1 MAVAATAEEGPWPLS
16 LWAPTCPAARLRARF
31 GAAEARRLLG
41 PDALLG
47 RSVHSPAA
55 AADAEREGAD
65 YFLFGRPGRPQATPA
80 GRPPAGR
87 AGSGGAGC
95 LDPCDRDRRH
105 WLPECLAAGAGGH
118 AARSGPSDGDL
129 HPGERPAGSAGGQ
142 GRSWPIWTGSGPTRG
157 RLRSSSTGGS
167 SSATST
173 PHAQIADGSVI
184 EVVRM
189 VGGTTANSSNG

>member
-1 MAVAATAEEGPWPLS
+1 VIGSRAAV
-16 LWAPTCPAARLRARF
+16 
-31 GAAEARRLLG
+31 AEARRLLG

-55 AADAEREGAD
+55 ADAEREGAD
-65 YFLFGRPGRPQATPA
+65 YILFGRSRRPQATPA
-80 GRPPAGR
+80 RPPRRLDELAAVAG
-87 AGSGGAGC
+87 AVSIPVIAIGGT
-95 LDPCDRDRRH
+95 DRHR
-105 WLPECLAAGAGGH
+105 LPECLAAGAGTTQ
-118 AARSGPSDGDL
+118 R
-129 HPGERPAGSAGGQ
+129 
-142 GRSWPIWTGSGPTRG
+142 SGPTRG
-157 RLRSSSTGGS
+157 RLRSSSTAGS